1 MRVLITGGA
10 GFIGSHLADRCLKEG
25 WTVAVIDDLSTGS
38 LDNIGHLK
46 CCKQFSCTVDT
57 VFNEPLVSDLIDSV
71 DYVFHLAA
79 AVGVK
84 LVVER
89 TLHAIEANVHGTE
102 VVLRAA
108 ARKKRPV
115 LIASTSEVYGKSSCF
130 PLEEGADMVLG
141 PTTTRR
147 WSYACSKAL
156 DEFLGLAFWNE
167 QNLPVTVARFFNT
180 VGPRQTGRYGMV
192 FPTFVRQALLGVPLT
207 IFGTG
212 EQLRCFGY
220 VEDVVEALV
229 RVACGS
235 SMAGEVINIG
245 NDSEISIRN
254 LAMLIRDV
262 TDSRSDLQFI
272 PYREAYG
279 PGFEDVYR
287 RVPSLRKLERL
298 TGFRPNTPVAEI
310 IEQVALDIRRRLK
323 LERPA
328 SEQFATDPMAR
339 VPILSRT

>member
-25 WTVAVIDDLSTGS
+25 WTVSVIDDLSTGS
-38 LDNIGHLK
+38 LDNIRHLESRK
-46 CCKQFSCTVDT
+46 RFSCAIDT
-57 VFNEPLVSDLIDSV
+57 VFNESLVSDLVDSA

-84 LVVER
+84 LVVDS
-89 TLHAIEANVHGTE
+89 TLQSIETNVHGTE

-108 ARKKRPV
+108 AKKKRPV

-130 PLEEGADMVLG
+130 PLEEGADLVLG

-167 QNLPVTVARFFNT
+167 QSLPVTVARFFNT

-192 FPTFVRQALLGVPLT
+192 FPTFVRQALLGAPLT

-212 EQLRCFGY
+212 AQQRCFGY
-220 VEDVVEALV
+220 VKDVVEALV

-245 NDSEISIRN
+245 NDSEISIRD
-254 LAMLIRDV
+254 LAMLIREV
-262 TDSRSDLQFI
+262 THSSSNLQFI

-279 PGFEDVYR
+279 SGFEDVYR

-298 TGFRPNTPVAEI
+298 TGFRPNTPVTEI
-310 IEQVALDIRRRLK
+310 IEQVALDMRRRLK
-323 LERPA
+323 LERLA
-328 SEQFATDPMAR
+328 GEQFTTDTMAR
-339 VPILSRT
+339 FPILSRT